1 MKRAKWLIGSI
12 LLTPVYLVLLFVEY
26 VTAWLDKR
34 AFRWSVNATVT
45 RKRFVAWA
53 ERTIGG
59 IGGKL

>member
-26 VTAWLDKR
+26 VTAWLDMR

-53 ERTIGG
+53 QKHVSLGD
-59 IGGKL
+59 K

>member
-1 MKRAKWLIGSI
+1 MKHAKWLIGSI
-12 LLTPVYLVLLFVEY
+12 FLTPVWLVLLFVEY

-53 ERTIGG
+53 QKQLSLEN
-59 IGGKL
+59 KS

>member
-1 MKRAKWLIGSI
+1 MKHAKWLIGSI

-34 AFRWSVNATVT
+34 AFRWSVNSTVT

-53 ERTIGG
+53 ERTV
-59 IGGKL
+59 GKL

>member
-1 MKRAKWLIGSI
+1 MKHAKWLIGSI
-12 LLTPVYLVLLFVEY
+12 LLTPVYPVLLFVEY

-53 ERTIGG
+53 QKHLSL
-59 IGGKL
+59 GGKR